1 MYKDQNNMLDSYENS
16 FIIPKYFPAW
26 LSGFIEAEGNF
37 ILLSDKRRNMQI
49 TGRFNIGQNFE
60 HFIIK
65 AIRDYFG
72 GDVKIQ
78 VIRACALKKSFQ
90 KKGNY
95 SPCSS

>member
-1 MYKDQNNMLDSYENS
+1 
-16 FIIPKYFPAW
+16 

-37 ILLSDKRRNMQI
+37 RFLSDKRRNMKI

-60 HFIIK
+60 DFILK

-78 VIRACALKKSFQ
+78 VIISKKEFSK
-90 KKGNY
+90 KKGTIR
-95 SPCSS
+95 